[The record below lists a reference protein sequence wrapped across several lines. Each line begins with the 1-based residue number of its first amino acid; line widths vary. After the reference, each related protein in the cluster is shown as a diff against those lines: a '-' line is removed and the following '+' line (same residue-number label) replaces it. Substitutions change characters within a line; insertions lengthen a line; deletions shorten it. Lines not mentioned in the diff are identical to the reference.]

1 MKNKLDYFFEEFK
14 KEINGFSQDN
24 NNRTNL
30 YDYEKK
36 FRDIVQK
43 YEQKIFQASLGE
55 APKSKN
61 KKKTIKSTFGNVILP
76 KESILCQSPGGFHI
90 SPLLQEHMT
99 RIGSKLVFE
108 ESSEELELLLGIKMN
123 AKQIERVCHYY
134 GDLLE
139 QIEWR
144 EAYSD
149 GIQLKLQFKQG
160 EDIYVML
167 DGSTP

>member
-61 KKKTIKSTFGNVILP
+61 KKK
-76 KESILCQSPGGFHI
+76 
-90 SPLLQEHMT
+90 
-99 RIGSKLVFE
+99 R
-108 ESSEELELLLGIKMN
+108 
-123 AKQIERVCHYY
+123 
-134 GDLLE
+134 
-139 QIEWR
+139 
-144 EAYSD
+144 
-149 GIQLKLQFKQG
+149 
-160 EDIYVML
+160 
-167 DGSTP
+167 